1 MNGQVR
7 NINQS
12 NESENL
18 SEHVVV
24 KKKESSYY
32 WTDKYE
38 MHERKFCRK
47 LEVKTKHLRYDIS
60 VISNLTIC

>member
-24 KKKESSYY
+24 KKKDSSYY
-32 WTDKYE
+32 WIDKYE

>member
-12 NESENL
+12 NKSENL

-32 WTDKYE
+32 WIDKYE